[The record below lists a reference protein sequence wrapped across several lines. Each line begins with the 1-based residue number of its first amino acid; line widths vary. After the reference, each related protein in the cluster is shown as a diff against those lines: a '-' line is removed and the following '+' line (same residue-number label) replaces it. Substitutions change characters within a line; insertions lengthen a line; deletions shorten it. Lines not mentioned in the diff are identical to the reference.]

1 MTEQIITKNLY
12 SLMASGG
19 ADANNT
25 YACLMPT
32 TLSRFHIGTSNTIWG
47 NFHMPKVSQI
57 PSNFCLYPTNYSKPL
72 SEMTESELYAH
83 ASTIIPADKTCYEIP
98 NESTGLVSGIKWVS
112 TYTNTGS
119 ENVVINGVKLVFA
132 YQVNSSQPYYYFN
145 LVHTKFDNAI
155 TVLPTES
162 YSFTLDLDN
171 IFTTF
176 PSTLGS

>member
-19 ADANNT
+19 DRDTNNV

-32 TLSRFHIGTSNTIWG
+32 TLTRYYVKSSDTTWGDFHKPVVSSITSNFI
-47 NFHMPKVSQI
+47 
-57 PSNFCLYPTNYSKPL
+57 LYPVNYSKPL

-83 ASTIIPADKTCYEIP
+83 AANIIPNNKNCYEIP
-98 NESTGLVSGIKWVS
+98 NDSTGLCSGIKWVS
-112 TYTNTGS
+112 TYTNTGN
-119 ENVVINGVKLVFA
+119 ENVIINGVKLVYA
-132 YQVNSSQPYYYFN
+132 CKVGGSSFNYFN

-162 YSFTLDLDN
+162 YSFTLDLN
-171 IFTTF
+171 NLFTTF

>member
-12 SLMASGG
+12 SIMASGG
-19 ADANNT
+19 SDTTNAYAN
-25 YACLMPT
+25 LMPT
-32 TLSRFHIGTSNTIWG
+32 TLSRFNVGTSNTVWE
-47 NFHMPKVSQI
+47 NFHKPKVSAI
-57 PSNFCLYPTNYSKPL
+57 TTNFILYPVNYSKSL

-83 ASTIIPADKTCYEIP
+83 DSNIIPTSKTCYEIP
-98 NESTGLVSGIKWVS
+98 NESTGLISGIKWVS

-132 YQVNSSQPYYYFN
+132 YQTSSSYPFNYFN

-155 TVLPTES
+155 TVPPTES